1 MATAQPDL
9 ATAAPQQSS
18 AMATA
23 ALVCGIASFVPL
35 TPPLITPVAT
45 IVLGLLGRD
54 RASNG
59 DMGRS
64 NGRATT
70 GVILG
75 SLWLVMFSALCI
87 VYFGVLGYPVPHFH
101 HYHAS
106 S

>member
-9 ATAAPQQSS
+9 ATAAPQQPS
-18 AMATA
+18 AVATA

-35 TPPLITPVAT
+35 TPPLITPVAA

-54 RASNG
+54 RGPSG
-59 DMGRS
+59 ITGRS
-64 NGRATT
+64 NGRATA

-75 SLWLVMFSALCI
+75 SLWLVMFLTFCI
-87 VYFGVLGYPVPHFH
+87 VYFGILGYPLPHFH
-101 HYHAS
+101 HYHPS